1 VRILISTH
9 HFGGGG
15 GIQRHVAST
24 IECLG
29 ARHEIDVY
37 ADVTEDAGYL
47 VLPPRGTVLPEWRWW
62 DKARR
67 RAFGKRGP
75 RYDAYL
81 HYQHGLNVQH
91 RYDVGVRMVIPC
103 GDEVRSYE
111 HMFDAVLLEAPDN
124 AHYVTDTSKAI
135 LLPPPLN
142 VPVDHSEPVADLP
155 EEFFL
160 TIFNPHHPR
169 KGLADM
175 REVAPQSPIPF
186 VWCRNNRFAVDLEV
200 NELEGIIE
208 LQDLDQAG
216 LRFLYERCRAYVCFD
231 HNQGFGWSLADAL
244 QYGVPTLSRGRGVMS
259 IPGLDTT
266 GCWFFETTEELVELL
281 QRDDYVRVQRDLG
294 DMAPDRFVERFEAL
308 VRDLE
313 VAQPRR

>member
-9 HFGGGG
+9 HFGGAG
-15 GIQRHVAST
+15 GIQRHVDST

-37 ADVTEDAGYL
+37 AGNVADARSVVHPARDTL
-47 VLPPRGTVLPEWRWW
+47 LPVWRWR
-62 DKARR
+62 DKVRR
-67 RAFGKRGP
+67 RLFGPKGP

-124 AHYVTDTSKAI
+124 AHYVTDQSKAV

-142 VPVDHSEPVADLP
+142 VPADHSEPVAGVP
-155 EEFFL
+155 EQFFL

-169 KGLADM
+169 KGLADL
-175 REVAPQSPIPF
+175 REVAPSSPIPF
-186 VWCRNNRFAVDLEV
+186 VWCRNTRFVVDHAVD
-200 NELEGIIE
+200 ELEGIIE
-208 LQDLDQAG
+208 LQDLNQAE

-244 QYGVPTLSRGRGVMS
+244 QYGAPTLSRGRGVMS

-266 GCWFFETTEELVELL
+266 GCAIFATNDELVEVL
-281 QRDDYVRVQRDLG
+281 QRDDYTRVHRDLG
-294 DMAPDRFVERFEAL
+294 DMAPERFVERFEAL
-308 VRDLE
+308 VRVLQ
-313 VAQPRR
+313 VARPR